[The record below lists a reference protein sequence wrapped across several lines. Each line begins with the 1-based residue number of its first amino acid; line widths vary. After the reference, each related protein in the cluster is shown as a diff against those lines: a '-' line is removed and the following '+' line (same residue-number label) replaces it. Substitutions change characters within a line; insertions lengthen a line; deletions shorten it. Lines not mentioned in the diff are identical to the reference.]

1 MAGAA
6 GPIGG
11 FEVANEQGLLASASD
26 GSLAA
31 GGQAG
36 FVQEGGQYAAYASAG
51 GQVPVDQQQG
61 GFVYQQA
68 AYSNVSTSEGQQ
80 YAGTSFNV

>member
-1 MAGAA
+1 LAGAA

-11 FEVANEQGLLASASD
+11 FEVPSGQGLLASASD
-26 GSLAA
+26 GSLAGA

-36 FVQEGGQYAAYASAG
+36 FGQENVQYAAYSGQAG
-51 GQVPVDQQQG
+51 QIAGDQQG

-68 AYSNVSTSEGQQ
+68 AYSNVSTVEGQQ
-80 YAGTSFNV
+80 YAGQFR